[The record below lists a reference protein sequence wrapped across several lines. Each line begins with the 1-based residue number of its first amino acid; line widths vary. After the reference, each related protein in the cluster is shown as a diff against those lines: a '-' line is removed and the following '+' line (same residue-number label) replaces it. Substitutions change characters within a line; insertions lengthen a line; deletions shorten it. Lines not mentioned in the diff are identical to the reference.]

1 MDKRLLSMLN
11 ELQYSDEEIKRLEQE
26 AEVSINIDKYYV
38 RNGELLKKLTLQM
51 LEESIREELQED
63 EEIENELL
71 VEEGCM
77 VNTKVIPNIYTVG
90 ATFYYYIV
98 LTNKRLLMKGL
109 DCYFKKVNEYS
120 MLIENI
126 QAISQHKKMKNVYG
140 IKYNKKYIQFGS
152 IEHEQ
157 ELAMIIMKLK
167 QHGVK
172 EEKYK
177 DFEKGWM
184 IYFNV
189 LVIVTSGLL
198 FLKYLM

>member
-26 AEVSINIDKYYV
+26 ADASINIDKYYV

-51 LEESIREELQED
+51 LEESIREELQEN

-98 LTNKRLLMKGL
+98 LTNKRLLIKGL

-120 MLIENI
+120 VLIEDI

-140 IKYNKKYIQFGS
+140 IKYNNNYIQFGS
-152 IEHEQ
+152 VEYEQ
-157 ELAMIIMKLK
+157 ELTKIIMKLK
-167 QHGVK
+167 QRGVK

-177 DFEKGWM
+177 DFEKGLLLF
-184 IYFNV
+184 FNIF
-189 LVIVTSGLL
+189 VIVTSGLL
-198 FLKYLM
+198 FIKYLM

>member
-1 MDKRLLSMLN
+1 
-11 ELQYSDEEIKRLEQE
+11 
-26 AEVSINIDKYYV
+26 
-38 RNGELLKKLTLQM
+38 M
-51 LEESIREELQED
+51 LEESIREELQEN

-98 LTNKRLLMKGL
+98 LTNKRLLIKGL

-120 MLIENI
+120 VLIEDI

-140 IKYNKKYIQFGS
+140 IKYNNNYIQFGS
-152 IEHEQ
+152 VEYEQ
-157 ELAMIIMKLK
+157 ELTKIIMKLK
-167 QHGVK
+167 QRGVK

-177 DFEKGWM
+177 DFEKGLLLF
-184 IYFNV
+184 FNIF
-189 LVIVTSGLL
+189 VIVTSGLL
-198 FLKYLM
+198 FIKYLM